1 MICIILLFFKNI
13 ENPRLRKKL
22 YFRHGASQ
30 GSDLS
35 KLGPKWIHT
44 DSNGKKRTVLI
55 LRGKTISNNI
65 REYIGRTQL
74 KKMKFFLVSRV
85 RVLLYVIEADEFS
98 YRCLIS
104 RNDGPARQSRNESP
118 LFPKNIPS
126 YILAYHSE
134 GKVFSTCGFFH
145 QIEEGLKA
153 APC

>member
-1 MICIILLFFKNI
+1 
-13 ENPRLRKKL
+13 
-22 YFRHGASQ
+22 
-30 GSDLS
+30 
-35 KLGPKWIHT
+35 
-44 DSNGKKRTVLI
+44 
-55 LRGKTISNNI
+55 
-65 REYIGRTQL
+65 
-74 KKMKFFLVSRV
+74 MKFLLVSRV
-85 RVLLYVIEADEFS
+85 KVYSYVSEADEFS

>member
-1 MICIILLFFKNI
+1 MRISPECFIIAIKFSKVAFKQI
-13 ENPRLRKKL
+13 QIPKLKK
-22 YFRHGASQ
+22 YNNNSTMNRASFKKSSGITPQ
-30 GSDLS
+30 W
-35 KLGPKWIHT
+35 P
-44 DSNGKKRTVLI
+44 DSIK
-55 LRGKTISNNI
+55 
-65 REYIGRTQL
+65 
-74 KKMKFFLVSRV
+74 KKMKIFLVSRV

>member
-1 MICIILLFFKNI
+1 MFKYLTRKIWKSTTVFSIILWNAVYFGPITFDFKKHAAGGYAMI
-13 ENPRLRKKL
+13 
-22 YFRHGASQ
+22 
-30 GSDLS
+30 
-35 KLGPKWIHT
+35 T
-44 DSNGKKRTVLI
+44 
-55 LRGKTISNNI
+55 
-65 REYIGRTQL
+65 GRTQL